1 MIENYSPIAQFELID
16 DIDSLFYPNYEIF
29 QHLDKD
35 RFSHTDSL
43 LFKFGRLNDADFD
56 FAFNYDPFRDNQT
69 EISYIKNLGN
79 FKLKIDTDYSLFSK
93 IPDYGANLEI
103 SGTF

>member
-1 MIENYSPIAQFELID
+1 MKKILIIHNNYRNIGGEDIAVK
-16 DIDSLFYPNYEIF
+16 N
-29 QHLDKD
+29 
-35 RFSHTDSL
+35 
-43 LFKFGRLNDADFD
+43 
-56 FAFNYDPFRDNQT
+56 
-69 EISYIKNLGN
+69 EISYLKNLGN